1 MGLFTYYSDY
11 ILVYKVKILLKGG
24 LILKEQ
30 NLITSTLLLTATSFL
45 TRTIGMIS
53 SVYLSQTL
61 GAEGM
66 GIYELVMSI
75 YMTAAIFSSA
85 GLFVTVSRMVAEAL
99 GQGNKSQASKV
110 MRIAFTFGMI
120 TSFLASSLLFTFA
133 PILTQFFIHDTR
145 STTGLRFLSLSIPF
159 MTCSSCFKGYFYAT
173 KKTIFPAS
181 ADIIEQI
188 IKVVLLIFLVR
199 IYAPS
204 GISACYSAIGIGLTI
219 GEMVSWSYL
228 LSLFIMERR
237 RDKHTRTAHIT
248 SHLELISN
256 FFTILLPLACISYL
270 AYILLSVENALIPT
284 GLKKYSNNYSES
296 MSLFGMIRGM
306 VMPILFFPSAFLT
319 AFSTTLIPEIAKA
332 NVLSLKKRVTYTTS
346 RVLQLTF
353 ILSILVVSILI
364 NYGNELG
371 FIIYKSSEIGPL
383 LRTFSLIVPF
393 IYVEIISD
401 GILKGLNQQVSCL
414 KYSMIDSIMRVSLI
428 YFLLPIKGVHAF
440 IGITMLSCIFTST
453 LNFNKLLETTHL
465 KLKPINWLFKPFVA
479 ATFSSCYSRLI
490 INRVLRYSFGLTT
503 KVYLGITLTFI
514 IYIPI
519 LFLIQTLST
528 EDLSWLKRQLKLLG
542 IPPLFKPALRQ
553 K

>member
-75 YMTAAIFSSA
+75 YMTAAIFASA

-188 IKVVLLIFLVR
+188 I
-199 IYAPS
+199 
-204 GISACYSAIGIGLTI
+204 C
-219 GEMVSWSYL
+219 
-228 LSLFIMERR
+228 
-237 RDKHTRTAHIT
+237 
-248 SHLELISN
+248 
-256 FFTILLPLACISYL
+256 
-270 AYILLSVENALIPT
+270 
-284 GLKKYSNNYSES
+284 
-296 MSLFGMIRGM
+296 
-306 VMPILFFPSAFLT
+306 
-319 AFSTTLIPEIAKA
+319 
-332 NVLSLKKRVTYTTS
+332 
-346 RVLQLTF
+346 
-353 ILSILVVSILI
+353 
-364 NYGNELG
+364 
-371 FIIYKSSEIGPL
+371 
-383 LRTFSLIVPF
+383 
-393 IYVEIISD
+393 
-401 GILKGLNQQVSCL
+401 
-414 KYSMIDSIMRVSLI
+414 
-428 YFLLPIKGVHAF
+428 
-440 IGITMLSCIFTST
+440 
-453 LNFNKLLETTHL
+453 
-465 KLKPINWLFKPFVA
+465 
-479 ATFSSCYSRLI
+479 
-490 INRVLRYSFGLTT
+490 
-503 KVYLGITLTFI
+503 
-514 IYIPI
+514 
-519 LFLIQTLST
+519 
-528 EDLSWLKRQLKLLG
+528 
-542 IPPLFKPALRQ
+542 
-553 K
+553 